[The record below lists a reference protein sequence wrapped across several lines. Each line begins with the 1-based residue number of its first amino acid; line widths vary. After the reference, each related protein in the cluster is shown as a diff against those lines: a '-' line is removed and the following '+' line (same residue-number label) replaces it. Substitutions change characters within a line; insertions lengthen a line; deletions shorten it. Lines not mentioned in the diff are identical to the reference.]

1 MDEPEKDATKLNLDW
16 SPHGQPGNGT
26 ITVTFGGR
34 VIAVDKINI
43 TKHPSRESLKARLL
57 SENPGLQDAGE
68 RIGDELLRLA
78 AEEAKPPKDPEPEA
92 AKPDRLAAMP
102 DHVKQTAR
110 KMLDSP
116 DLLKMIRTDLEA
128 VGIAGERELA
138 MAIYLCGVSRLLLKP
153 LALIVQGPSS
163 SGKSYTVEKVAAM
176 FPPETILHATQMTP
190 QALFHMP
197 DGQLRNRFVVAG
209 ERSRR
214 ENDDTAETTRALRE
228 MLSAGRLVKLMP
240 EKASGGEIVTR
251 QIKQEGPIAFVET
264 TTLTSIFDEDLNRCV
279 LLHTDEQQEQT
290 RRILNTLSTGYEG
303 GSQAENVN
311 VIVERHH
318 AIQRTLK
325 PLDVVVPFASR
336 LARLLPADR
345 VELRRAYPLLL
356 TTVQSSAL
364 LHQMQRQL
372 DADGRLVAS
381 IDDYHVARY
390 LLAKPMAERLG
401 ERLSDGAARFLA
413 ELVTAFG
420 QSQFNSKEARKATT
434 ASKSTANGWL
444 SQLHEGGFLNM
455 IEAGR
460 GRMPTVWTVAET
472 SSAADAASYLP
483 SAESLQG
490 EK

>member
-26 ITVTFGGR
+26 ITVTFGDR
-34 VIAVDKINI
+34 VIAVDKTNI
-43 TKHPSRESLKARLL
+43 IKHSSRESLKARLL
-57 SENPGLQDAGE
+57 SENPGLQDAGQ
-68 RIGDELLRLA
+68 RISDELLRLA
-78 AEEAKPPKDPEPEA
+78 AEEAKPPKDPEPEV

-102 DHVKQTAR
+102 DHVKQAAR

-116 DLLKMIRTDLEA
+116 DLLKMIRSDLEA

-138 MAIYLCGVSRLLLKP
+138 MAVYLCGVSRLLPKP

-163 SGKSYTVEKVAAM
+163 SGKSYTIEKVATL
-176 FPPETILHATQMTP
+176 FPPETVLHATQMTP

-197 DGQLRNRFVVAG
+197 DGELRNRFVIAG

-214 ENDDTAETTRALRE
+214 ENDETAETTRALRE

-240 EKASGGEIVTR
+240 EKTSGGEIVTR
-251 QIKQEGPIAFVET
+251 QIEQEGPIAFVET
-264 TTLTSIFDEDLNRCV
+264 TTLTSIFDEDLNRCI

-290 RRILNTLSTGYEG
+290 RRILNTLAGRYEG
-303 GSQAENVN
+303 QGGQGDTD
-311 VIVERHH
+311 VIVERHY
-318 AIQRTLK
+318 AIQRTLR

-336 LARLLPADR
+336 LAQLLPADR

-356 TTVQSSAL
+356 TAVQSSAL
-364 LHQMQRQL
+364 LHQFQRQV
-372 DADGRLVAS
+372 DSGGRLIAS

-413 ELVTAFG
+413 ELVSAFG
-420 QSQFNSKEARKATT
+420 QMQFTSKEAHKAVT
-434 ASKSTANGWL
+434 ASKSTAYGWL
-444 SQLHEGGFLNM
+444 SQLHDSGFLNM
-455 IEAGR
+455 VEAGR
-460 GRMPTVWTVAET
+460 GRMPTVWTITKANST
-472 SSAADAASYLP
+472 SDAASYLP
-483 SAESLQG
+483 SAELLQD